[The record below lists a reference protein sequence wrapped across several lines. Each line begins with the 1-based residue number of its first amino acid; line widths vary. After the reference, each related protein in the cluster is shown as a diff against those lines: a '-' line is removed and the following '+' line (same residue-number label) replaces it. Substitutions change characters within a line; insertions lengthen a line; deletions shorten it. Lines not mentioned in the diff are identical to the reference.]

1 MAKYN
6 YKHVFVIG
14 IDGAGTFVRDIEMP
28 RLQEIFKK
36 SALTYNCLTTLPTIS
51 AQCWGSLLLGVD
63 ADVHG
68 LTNGIVEE
76 NHYANSAEHP
86 SFMRLAR
93 DAFPD
98 AKLGAYCA
106 WWPIHKGIIEHD
118 IGVDTDADGDHQL
131 TPRICDYIKQNKP
144 KIMFVQLDS
153 VDGMGH
159 GYGYRSEKYYEF
171 LQGHDELVGM
181 MWDAIEEA
189 GILEDSLVIFTADHG
204 GYDHGHGG
212 PTDEERWVF
221 FSAAGKTVAPIRDFK
236 MRVRDIPAIVCCA
249 LGIDTHKNWD
259 SYVPA
264 GLFTDVEDAPVRP
277 DIDQIV

>member
-14 IDGAGTFVRDIEMP
+14 IDGAGIFVKNADMP
-28 RLQEIFKK
+28 KLHAIFDKG
-36 SALTYNCLTTLPTIS
+36 AVTYNCLTSMPTIS
-51 AQCWGSLLLGVD
+51 AQCWGSMILGVD

-68 LTNGIVEE
+68 LTNGIVSE
-76 NHYANSAEHP
+76 NHYDKSDLYP

-93 DAFPD
+93 EAFPE
-98 AKLGAYCA
+98 AKLAAFCN
-106 WWPIHKGIIEHD
+106 WSPIYHGIIEHD
-118 IGVDTDADGDHQL
+118 IGVDTARGNDWEL
-131 TPRICDYIKQNKP
+131 TDKICDYVKENKP
-144 KIMFVQLDS
+144 DVMFVQFDNI
-153 VDGMGH
+153 DGAGH
-159 GYGYRSEKYYEF
+159 GKGYGTPEYYEA
-171 LQGHDELVGM
+171 LHGHDGLIGKL
-181 MWDAIEEA
+181 WDAIEDA
-189 GILEDSLVIFTADHG
+189 GIMEDSLVIFTADHG